1 MWKSYVGLK
10 FVFKYVFLCKDLHL
24 TQGIPD
30 ILKYLK
36 FKEEHW

>member
-10 FVFKYVFLCKDLHL
+10 FVFKYVFLRKDFHR
-24 TQGIPD
+24 TQGTPD

-36 FKEEHW
+36 FKEEHC